1 MFINQYKNK
10 FKVFYCPAFAKNSVD
25 KVGAGDA
32 MLSIT
37 SLCLKM
43 KIDPELTLFLGSL
56 AAANSVETIG
66 NKSKISFEK
75 IDRALEYIF
84 K

>member
-1 MFINQYKNK
+1 MMDDNFRLI
-10 FKVFYCPAFAKNSVD
+10 YCPAFAKNSVD

-32 MLSIT
+32 MLSVT

-43 KIDPELTLFLGSL
+43 RMDPELTLFLGSI

-66 NKSKISFEK
+66 NKSSITFEK
-75 IDRALEYIF
+75 IDRALEYMF

>member
-1 MFINQYKNK
+1 
-10 FKVFYCPAFAKNSVD
+10 
-25 KVGAGDA
+25 
-32 MLSIT
+32 
-37 SLCLKM
+37 M